1 LYFASDVEIQ
11 DPPWEDLRVLLR
23 SPPVFYYDL
32 SSPYAYL
39 TAARIDEVLPVAAE
53 WRPIAF
59 GVIVK
64 RLARVPWS
72 FAEDRSGDFEE
83 IAWRA
88 SSRGLPPVRYPPG
101 WPVETYSLIP
111 LRAAILAD
119 GQPQLRALTAELY
132 RTAFV
137 EGRHLADL
145 ETVLEAAERVGMDRA
160 ELAAGMAREET
171 KAKLR
176 AATEAALARGVMGVP
191 TVVVGDALFW
201 GDDRLQDAAA
211 AAAAV

>member
-1 LYFASDVEIQ
+1 VEIQ
-11 DPPWEDLRVLLR
+11 NPPWEDLRVPLR
-23 SPPVFYYDL
+23 SAPVFYYDL

-39 TAARIDEVLPVAAE
+39 TAVRIDEAMPVAAE

-59 GVIVK
+59 GVVVK
-64 RLARVPWS
+64 RLGRVPWS

-83 IAWRA
+83 IARRA

-101 WPVETYSLIP
+101 WPVETYSLLP
-111 LRAAILAD
+111 LRAAMLAD

-132 RTAFV
+132 RIAFV
-137 EGRHLADL
+137 EGRALADL
-145 ETVLEAAERVGMDRA
+145 ETVLEAVGRVGMDGA
-160 ELAAGMAREET
+160 EVAAGIEREET

-191 TVVVGDALFW
+191 TVALGDALFW
-201 GDDRLQDAAA
+201 GDDRLPDAAA
-211 AAAAV
+211 AAAAA